1 MTRIRI
7 ACLLLLLKSVLH
19 AGNFGFKFDGTLDKE
34 AISQAYF
41 EGDFDRVRFPLEV
54 YRERF
59 PASATREDSIFVYK
73 YLSVIYAADS
83 TTQHKAEYYMVQLIR
98 LVPTIELVDLYISD
112 NIHAIFKNVKKNYL
126 EQQQYLREHDA
137 FGRPL
142 KDSTAMARPSRKWIG
157 WTLGGVGT
165 AVLATGAY
173 FLWKEDG
180 KPAQERV
187 VLPTG
192 SRQ

>member
-1 MTRIRI
+1 MTRVRI
-7 ACLLLLLKSVLH
+7 ACLLLLLGSVVH
-19 AGNFGFKFDGTLDKE
+19 AGSFGFKFDGTLDKE

-54 YRERF
+54 YRELF

-83 TTQHKAEYYMVQLIR
+83 TTRHKAEYYMVQLIR

-112 NIHAIFKNVKKNYL
+112 NIHAIFKDVKKKYL

-142 KDSTAMARPSRKWIG
+142 QDTASVAQPSRKWIG

-173 FLWKEDG
+173 YLWKEDE
-180 KPAQERV
+180 KPARERV

-192 SRQ
+192 SGQ